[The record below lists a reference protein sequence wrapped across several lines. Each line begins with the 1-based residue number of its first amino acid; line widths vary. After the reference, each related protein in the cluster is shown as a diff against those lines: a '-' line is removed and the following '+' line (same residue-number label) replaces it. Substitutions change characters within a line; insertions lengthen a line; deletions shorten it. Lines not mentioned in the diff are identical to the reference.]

1 MQAFV
6 RMYEPH
12 EAREDTVIS
21 PAFRQV
27 VPPPNSP
34 ASAGGY
40 WAGER

>member
-27 VPPPNSP
+27 VPAAEL
-34 ASAGGY
+34 ASLGRRILGG
-40 WAGER
+40 